1 MIMTTGIIIAAIVI
15 AIIILMAKGGR
26 RITEDFEAKLAP
38 TNANEFSR
46 SGRGEVEREL
56 YADGNAELKL
66 AFSGTNIP
74 DGSTIKLL
82 INRNFVKDYQVNRGK
97 VYEKINTK
105 SGITVPSVKA
115 GDKVEIIYNDTVIL
129 SGDFYLD

>member
-1 MIMTTGIIIAAIVI
+1 MTTGIIIAAIVI

-56 YADGNAELKL
+56 YSDGNAELKL
-66 AFSGTNIP
+66 QFSGTNIP
-74 DGSTIKLL
+74 EGSSVKLL
-82 INRNFVKDYQVNRGK
+82 INGDYVKDFLVNKGR
-97 VYEKINTK
+97 VYEKINSKT
-105 SGITVPSVKA
+105 GVTVPIVKA
-115 GDKVEIIYNDTVIL
+115 GDIVEVIFNEEVIL
-129 SGDFYLD
+129 SGTFYLD